1 LYHLFEVRPRVGA
14 PRVVDWGPR
23 FGVCHVYSGGRLR
36 FYVYTPLPRESV
48 SKAVEA
54 ADAKPEDLHAA
65 LGGGALYF
73 THARLTTAN
82 DFYHKD
88 YHLDDIPGILVSVA
102 PDPAGAVCVA
112 ASREE
117 EVDDLLA
124 SHADAAVRRR
134 LDGRV
139 YLLRFTLIAP
149 SRRELARLKAEIGD
163 LTDVRERWVGGR
175 LRGFGVVRTPRELVA
190 RALEPPRV
198 GLIWKIK
205 AALLHPLDPTC
216 SWEHLKFMA
225 APPDPSRYP
234 VEFARGSPLP
244 ELLMPEGDI
253 RVGVTP
259 AGKVVSFSVEHL
271 KRHVYVVGQ
280 TGTGKTSFLK
290 LLVHRLAERGDSA
303 VIVVDPH
310 GDMAL
315 ELARELPGS
324 LFLDPIRSPFGLNPL
339 DLPAHENR
347 DYAVTLAIDILLEMF
362 TDILKLV
369 ETAVNVRYM
378 LQVVLRALY
387 SKSDSPTLGD
397 LYNAIL
403 ALHAGQLDL
412 DVQDVEWA
420 ETLEVLRDLPEQTFI
435 SALSRLE
442 PYAKDPLLRK
452 VTSRTT
458 LDMNRILAP
467 GNVTIFSLP
476 KATLG
481 ENLARLLASTIV
493 LKLWFEVLARAR
505 LGTARNPVFLVV
517 DEFQFVSDLPVVET
531 ILSEARKYGLHLVI
545 AHQHMEQLPQSLLQ
559 SALTNTGVKVV
570 FSVGGGDVK
579 RLSQLDADFAKTIA
593 KAMTALPVG
602 SAVVKISALPGEP
615 QAPPVVVKIDYVE
628 HRPARLDVYTRE
640 LDPGEP
646 RAVGVRELLNPVL
659 KYLDGLPDPLA
670 LQALYQAYR
679 ARGGGGA
686 AIMDIAM
693 ALGAKKE
700 AVEEAVA
707 RLNAL
712 GHVAVEK
719 RAGRRVVV
727 YRRGLFQGV
736 ESVAR
741 SPEGRALAR
750 AAVKSYMRRGWIAVA
765 AKQDPGLGARPDLV
779 AMPVDRA
786 TFRPVYSKAAA
797 VEVESC
803 VEVQSHPDQVARN
816 LLKESARDFAE
827 IHVWVPE
834 RCAGRVREILAAARP
849 ERPVKVVAVRLKPR
863 KPRPAKPATRG
874 EEGEAATKPRFE
886 ARLQALAAAE
896 GAEEVEVDG
905 RRLRVDGECWQA
917 LKAMMARGGTAK
929 YRDGNIVLYDNRGY
943 PVMKCRAEE
952 APATQPPI
960 QPGTPGKPTPQH
972 PAEETP

>member
-1 LYHLFEVRPRVGA
+1 MFHLFEVKPRVGV

-23 FGVCHVYSGGRLR
+23 FGVCHVYAGGRLR
-36 FYVYTPLPRESV
+36 FYAYTPLPRESV
-48 SKAVEA
+48 AKAVEA
-54 ADAKPEDLHAA
+54 VDAKPEDLYGA
-65 LGGGALYF
+65 LGGGALYY
-73 THARLTTAN
+73 THARLTSAS

-102 PDPAGAVCVA
+102 PSPAGAVCIA

-124 SHADAAVRRR
+124 SHEDAAVKRRM
-134 LDGRV
+134 GERV
-139 YLLRFTLIAP
+139 YILRFTLIAS
-149 SRRELARLKAEIGD
+149 SRQELARLKTEIGN

-175 LRGFGVVRTPRELVA
+175 LRGFGVARTPQELMA

-198 GLIWKIK
+198 GLLWRLK
-205 AALLHPLDPTC
+205 ARLLGPLDPAC
-216 SWEHLKFMA
+216 SWEQLKLMA

-244 ELLMPEGDI
+244 ELMMPEGEI
-253 RVGVTP
+253 RVGATP
-259 AGKVVSFSVEHL
+259 AGKVVSLSVEHL

-290 LLVHRLAERGDSA
+290 LLVHRLAERGGSA

-324 LFLDPIRSPFGLNPL
+324 LFLDPIRSPFGINPL

-378 LQVVLRALY
+378 LQVVMRGLY
-387 SKSDSPTLGD
+387 SRSDSPTLGD

-412 DVQDVEWA
+412 DVQDLEWA
-420 ETLEVLRDLPEQTFI
+420 ETLQVLRDLPEQTFI

-442 PYAKDPLLRK
+442 PYAKDPLLRR

-467 GNVTIFSLP
+467 GSVTIFSLP

-481 ENLARLLASTIV
+481 ENLSRLLASTIV

-505 LGTARNPVFLVV
+505 LGTARSPVFLVV
-517 DEFQFVSDLPVVET
+517 DEFQFVSDLPVLET
-531 ILSEARKYGLHLVI
+531 ILSEARKYGLHLVM
-545 AHQHMEQLPQSLLQ
+545 AHQHLEQLPDGLLQ
-559 SALTNTGVKVV
+559 SVLTNTGVKVV
-570 FSVGGGDVK
+570 FSVGGVDVK
-579 RLSQLDADFAKTIA
+579 RLSQLDADFAKAVA
-593 KAMTALPVG
+593 KAVTALSVG
-602 SAVVKISALPGEP
+602 SAVVKVSALPGEP
-615 QAPPVVVKIDYVE
+615 QAPPVVVKVDYVE
-628 HRPARLDVYTRE
+628 RRPARFDVHTRE

-646 RAVGVRELLNPVL
+646 RTVNVRELLNPVL
-659 KYLDGLPDPLA
+659 KYLDGLPDPVA
-670 LQALYQAYR
+670 LQALYHAYR
-679 ARGGGGA
+679 AGRGGTTITDLA
-686 AIMDIAM
+686 L
-693 ALGAKKE
+693 ALGARKE

-707 RLNAL
+707 RLNSM
-712 GHVAVEK
+712 GYVVVE
-719 RAGRRVVV
+719 RVSGRRVVH
-727 YRRGLFQGV
+727 YRGGLFGGV
-736 ESVAR
+736 EAVAR

-750 AAVKSYMRRGWIAVA
+750 AAVKSYMARGWIAVA
-765 AKQDPGLGARPDLV
+765 AKQDPAIGAKPDLV

-786 TFRPVYSKAAA
+786 THRPVYSGAVA

-803 VEVQSHPDQVARN
+803 VEVQNHPDQVARN
-816 LLKESARDFAE
+816 MLKESVRDFAE
-827 IHVWVPE
+827 VHVWVPE
-834 RCAGRVREILAAARP
+834 RCAGRVREILAAVKP
-849 ERPVKVVAVRLKPR
+849 EKPVKVVAVRLKRRPP
-863 KPRPAKPATRG
+863 KPAKPAVHV
-874 EEGEAATKPRFE
+874 EEEAGEAAATTKPRFE
-886 ARLQALAAAE
+886 DRLRALAGEALAV
-896 GAEEVEVDG
+896 EEVEVDG
-905 RRLRVDGECWQA
+905 RRLRVDSDCWQA
-917 LKAMMARGGTAK
+917 LKVAIARGHTVR
-929 YRDGNIVLYDNRGY
+929 YRDGSIVLYDSRGY
-943 PVMKCRAEE
+943 PKMKCRAEE
-952 APATQPPI
+952 VPATQPTEPE
-960 QPGTPGKPTPQH
+960 
-972 PAEETP
+972 AE